1 MVREKITIML
11 LFVGMIGFA
20 QTKGNK
26 SIETRT
32 FNIKN
37 VENIKI
43 NFYAKVTIDQS
54 ATEGMT
60 ITTDSNL
67 FDLIDKEVV
76 GNTLHLDQK
85 KWISPSQDVVISIGA
100 PYLTRVETGTHD
112 VTKIINVD
120 NDYLSIIA
128 PIGTIKIQGKTKE
141 LRLGAELA
149 KIDAS
154 SLVAENVF
162 VNIWSWGSA
171 KVNVVNSLSGKVS
184 NSGKLV
190 YVNTP
195 KSINVKATKEG
206 KVVSTNAIDETK
218 NLEATY
224 ISFKIKNNST
234 NRNHFAVVGPK
245 PDGSKFGYGF
255 PMMPFST
262 KKERW
267 TIGTKVYKVNKLGL
281 KKLLVTINNDDA
293 GKTIKLF

>member
-1 MVREKITIML
+1 MKKITLML
-11 LFVGMIGFA
+11 FLIGMIGFA

-26 SIETRT
+26 NIETRM

-67 FDLIDKEVV
+67 FDFIDKEIV

-85 KWISPSQDVVISIGA
+85 KWISPSQDAVIIIGA
-100 PYLTRVETGTHD
+100 PHLKNVETGTHD
-112 VTKIINVD
+112 VTKIINVS
-120 NDYLSIIA
+120 NDYLSILA
-128 PIGTIKIQGKTKE
+128 PIGTIKIEGRTKE

-154 SLVAENVF
+154 NLIADDAF
-162 VNIWSWGSA
+162 VNIWSWGTA
-171 KVNVVNSLSGKVS
+171 KVNVVNSLNGKVS

-190 YVNTP
+190 YVNIP

-206 KVVSTNAIDETK
+206 KVVSINALDEIK
-218 NLEATY
+218 NPEATY

-245 PDGSKFGYGF
+245 QDGSKFGYGF
-255 PMMPFST
+255 PMMPFAT

-281 KKLLVTINNDDA
+281 KKLLVTIGTDDA

>member
-1 MVREKITIML
+1 MKKITLML
-11 LFVGMIGFA
+11 FLIGMIGFA
-20 QTKGNK
+20 QTKGNRN
-26 SIETRT
+26 IETRT

-67 FDLIDKEVV
+67 FDLIDKEMV

-85 KWISPSQDVVISIGA
+85 KWISPSKDAIIIIGA
-100 PYLTRVETGTHD
+100 PNLKKVETGTHD
-112 VTKIINVD
+112 VTKIINVN
-120 NDYLSIIA
+120 NDYLSIMA
-128 PIGTIKIQGKTKE
+128 PIGTLIIQGKTKE

-154 SLVAENVF
+154 NLVADNAF
-162 VNIWSWGSA
+162 VNIWSWGAA
-171 KVNVVNSLSGKVS
+171 KVNVVNSLNGKVS
-184 NSGKLV
+184 NSGKLI

-195 KSINVKATKEG
+195 KRINVKATKEG
-206 KVVSTNAIDETK
+206 RVVSIDALDEIK
-218 NLEATY
+218 NPEATY

-267 TIGTKVYKVNKLGL
+267 TIGTKVYKVSKIGLRKLV
-281 KKLLVTINNDDA
+281 VTIKPEDE
-293 GKTIKLF
+293 GKVIKLF

>member
-1 MVREKITIML
+1 MKKITLML
-11 LFVGMIGFA
+11 FLIGMIGFA
-20 QTKGNK
+20 QTKGNGN
-26 SIETRT
+26 IETRT

-54 ATEGMT
+54 ATEGMI

-85 KWISPSQDVVISIGA
+85 KWITPSQDAVIVIGA
-100 PYLTRVETGTHD
+100 PRVKNVETGTHD
-112 VTKIINVD
+112 VTKIININ
-120 NDYLSIIA
+120 NDHLSIMA
-128 PIGTIKIQGKTKE
+128 PIGAIKLEGKTKE
-141 LRLGAELA
+141 LRLGVELA
-149 KIDAS
+149 KIDATN
-154 SLVAENVF
+154 LVAEKAF
-162 VNIWSWGSA
+162 VNIWSWGAA

-195 KSINVKATKEG
+195 KNINVKATKEG
-206 KVVSTNAIDETK
+206 KIVSINAIDEIK
-218 NLEATY
+218 NPEATY
-224 ISFKIKNNST
+224 ISFKIKNNSI
-234 NRNHFAVVGPK
+234 NRNHFVVVGPK

-255 PMMPFST
+255 PMMPYST

-267 TIGTKVYKVNKLGL
+267 TIGTKVYKVSKIGLRKLV
-281 KKLLVTINNDDA
+281 VTIEPKDE
-293 GKTIKLF
+293 GKIIKLF